1 MRLVSRFAVVSAG
14 TRPVWKRPTIV
25 SASPALKNTPA
36 PTSPPSS
43 WFLLRVWLLLS
54 LQSFGGG
61 PTTLAL
67 VRHAVVHQHH
77 WMTDEEFARD
87 WAICQVCPG
96 INLFCM
102 TILVGRRAAG
112 VRGIF
117 LCLMGLLVPSVAVTI
132 VITAFYAHIR
142 DLALVKA
149 ALQAVIPASVG
160 LGFLAAVDIARAP
173 LRESKREG
181 AGWVFFAVLL
191 LVGSGAA
198 LLLLHPPVVLILAG
212 AGVLSGA
219 ASWLHQKAAEK
230 NRGQSH

>member
-1 MRLVSRFAVVSAG
+1 MLRTPPFA
-14 TRPVWKRPTIV
+14 PP
-25 SASPALKNTPA
+25 L
-36 PTSPPSS
+36 SPPAS

-61 PTTLAL
+61 PTTLVL
-67 VRHAVVHQHH
+67 LRHAVVHQHH

-96 INLFCM
+96 INLFCI
-102 TILVGRRAAG
+102 TILVGRHVAG
-112 VRGIF
+112 IRGIF
-117 LCLMGLLVPSVAVTI
+117 LCLLGLLVPSVSVT
-132 VITAFYAHIR
+132 VLITAFYARIC

-160 LGFLAAVDIARAP
+160 LGLLAAVDIARAP

-181 AGWVFFAVLL
+181 AGWVWFAVLL

-212 AGVLSGA
+212 AGILSGA
-219 ASWLHQKAAEK
+219 ASRMRQKAAEEG
-230 NRGQSH
+230 RGQSR